1 VLDADVSLENEP
13 GFLFD
18 ALVLPDGQA
27 AVNRLMENGRVLE
40 HIKDQ
45 HRHCK
50 AILVLGASA
59 GSRRRRPARSYSAF
73 APVSLITLPQRG
85 ISLRI
90 QLPNC
95 SGVLATTSNSISCS
109 RCVISGERMIFTSS
123 RL

>member
-1 VLDADVSLENEP
+1 MTPLSGP
-13 GFLFD
+13 GP
-18 ALVLPDGQA
+18 AHHQNPVIAGWTRKPSPVRGSIAVCGWMPGQA
-27 AVNRLMENGRVLE
+27 RHNGPGSRARQ
-40 HIKDQ
+40 D
-45 HRHCK
+45 
-50 AILVLGASA
+50 